1 MTSSS
6 LERHRETDDVIYLY
20 TSNKH
25 ITDEDRHEAM
35 ILTLETGKMV
45 YVLSKPRG
53 LRRLFARLMGWG

>member
-25 ITDEDRHEAM
+25 ITDEDRREAM
-35 ILTLETGKMV
+35 TLTLETGKMV
-45 YVLSKPRG
+45 SVKSKPRG

>member
-1 MTSSS
+1 MTSSP

-25 ITDEDRHEAM
+25 ITDEDRHEAIM
-35 ILTLETGKMV
+35 LMMETGKMV
-45 YVLSKPRG
+45 SVKSKPRG

>member
-20 TSNKH
+20 TNNKH
-25 ITDEDRHEAM
+25 ITDNDRHEAM

-45 YVLSKPRG
+45 RVQSRPRG